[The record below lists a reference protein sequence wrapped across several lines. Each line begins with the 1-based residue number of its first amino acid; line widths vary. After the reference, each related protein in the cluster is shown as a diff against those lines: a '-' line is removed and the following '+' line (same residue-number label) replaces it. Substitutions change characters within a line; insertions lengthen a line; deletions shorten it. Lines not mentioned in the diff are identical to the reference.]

1 MAEPP
6 RQPEP
11 PRPTPPRGGPDAHPC
26 PRAAPPPSAEECG
39 DRGAYK
45 SNWWQGSM
53 FSLWWQA
60 ALIAIAILTGL
71 WLLRNVVGPMIS
83 SGGP

>member
-1 MAEPP
+1 
-6 RQPEP
+6 
-11 PRPTPPRGGPDAHPC
+11 
-26 PRAAPPPSAEECG
+26 
-39 DRGAYK
+39 
-45 SNWWQGSM
+45 M

>member
-1 MAEPP
+1 MADQPTHEPQ
-6 RQPEP
+6 R
-11 PRPTPPRGGPDAHPC
+11 RKAPDAHPC
-26 PRAAPPPSAEECG
+26 PQAALPPTAEECG
-39 DRGAYK
+39 DRGTYK